1 LPVVRE
7 RWVEQLFELRAD
19 GMTLLEFLQEP
30 PGSLRTSDITRESEK
45 ARALIAMKIPDM
57 ADLPGTERYWQM
69 YAARMRNQRRSR
81 FAQRQEPRRSIELV
95 GFLRHSLAAHT
106 DTLIRMVDRRVSKLW
121 GKASERAKADQGAL
135 PALEVL
141 VAEMRQ
147 AINEERQSKAKRF
160 DAIVELVRRY
170 DAGELKPQSIA
181 ARQRAILVAEIKQ
194 IRPLLK
200 SLVGLDLH
208 AEESSHWPA
217 LIAAWKDAYQQGADG
232 LTTAMAPPKSQAWD
246 TLLEDPKANKR
257 NTAEVQLLWELRQA
271 LRRRTVHIPSS
282 LSFQSRAKML
292 DSRGSSI
299 RAPRSDYPVKTML
312 KELIEEIEYGLERV
326 SEAVE
331 RGDLK
336 LDGTKIKVRRL
347 AAHRTPSELKG
358 VRRELYSAYTRVQFP
373 DLIMAVDAETHF
385 SAEILGRP
393 ADNETE
399 LLHLYAGIL
408 GQSMDLSANRLSL
421 MVGLTPEGLAHA
433 MHVLEDPA
441 PLVRANEAVLTY
453 MHSHAIARTWGSPFD
468 CAADAMSLDMPD
480 YFWFTSPDPKRRVS
494 GAATYV
500 HTHGWQG
507 IFSDRSIMI
516 TQRQVG
522 PAIDGILGQE
532 LSKIA
537 RVFTDT
543 HGFSAY
549 GGSLSWNVGIL
560 LCPRLKNHNDRR
572 LHVPNGIRIPEN
584 LKDVVLPDISLKT
597 IEKGWASHMKVAD
610 AVMSG
615 RLSATA
621 AIEMQGAA
629 RHGDASFRA
638 GHAHGLLLRTN
649 DLLRSYT
656 DPDYRREKLR
666 YLNHNERTHQLQR
679 QIRKAGSGSTRGR
692 RDEEL
697 SAQSHCLALCT
708 NLVMA
713 YNTNCLQRTLD
724 AWRKTSGR
732 EIDPAI
738 LRFISPMGF
747 GHINFNGVI
756 VFPFEHYRAQLLAAA
771 RGFRA
776 RSPRH

>member
-1 LPVVRE
+1 
-7 RWVEQLFELRAD
+7 
-19 GMTLLEFLQEP
+19 
-30 PGSLRTSDITRESEK
+30 
-45 ARALIAMKIPDM
+45 
-57 ADLPGTERYWQM
+57 
-69 YAARMRNQRRSR
+69 
-81 FAQRQEPRRSIELV
+81 
-95 GFLRHSLAAHT
+95 
-106 DTLIRMVDRRVSKLW
+106 
-121 GKASERAKADQGAL
+121 
-135 PALEVL
+135 
-141 VAEMRQ
+141 
-147 AINEERQSKAKRF
+147 
-160 DAIVELVRRY
+160 
-170 DAGELKPQSIA
+170 
-181 ARQRAILVAEIKQ
+181 
-194 IRPLLK
+194 
-200 SLVGLDLH
+200 
-208 AEESSHWPA
+208 
-217 LIAAWKDAYQQGADG
+217 
-232 LTTAMAPPKSQAWD
+232 
-246 TLLEDPKANKR
+246 
-257 NTAEVQLLWELRQA
+257 
-271 LRRRTVHIPSS
+271 
-282 LSFQSRAKML
+282 
-292 DSRGSSI
+292 
-299 RAPRSDYPVKTML
+299 
-312 KELIEEIEYGLERV
+312 
-326 SEAVE
+326 
-331 RGDLK
+331 
-336 LDGTKIKVRRL
+336 
-347 AAHRTPSELKG
+347 
-358 VRRELYSAYTRVQFP
+358 
-373 DLIMAVDAETHF
+373 
-385 SAEILGRP
+385 
-393 ADNETE
+393 
-399 LLHLYAGIL
+399 
-408 GQSMDLSANRLSL
+408 
-421 MVGLTPEGLAHA
+421 

-441 PLVRANEAVLTY
+441 PLIRANEAVLTY
-453 MHSHAIARTWGSPFD
+453 RHSHAIARTWGSPFD
-468 CAADAMSLDMPD
+468 CAADAMSLDMPE

-507 IFSDRSIMI
+507 ILSDRSIMI

-537 RVFTDT
+537 RVYTDT

-549 GGSLSWNVGIL
+549 GGSLAWNVGIL
-560 LCPRLKNHNDRR
+560 MCPRLKNHNDRR
-572 LHVPNGIRIPEN
+572 LHVPNGIRIPEK
-584 LKDVVLPDISLKT
+584 LKDVVLADISLKT
-597 IEKGWASHMKVAD
+597 IEKGWAGHMKVAD
-610 AVMSG
+610 AVMNG

-713 YNTNCLQRTLD
+713 YNTNGLQRTLD

-776 RSPRH
+776 RSSRH

>member
-1 LPVVRE
+1 
-7 RWVEQLFELRAD
+7 
-19 GMTLLEFLQEP
+19 M
-30 PGSLRTSDITRESEK
+30 
-45 ARALIAMKIPDM
+45 
-57 ADLPGTERYWQM
+57 
-69 YAARMRNQRRSR
+69 
-81 FAQRQEPRRSIELV
+81 
-95 GFLRHSLAAHT
+95 
-106 DTLIRMVDRRVSKLW
+106 
-121 GKASERAKADQGAL
+121 
-135 PALEVL
+135 
-141 VAEMRQ
+141 
-147 AINEERQSKAKRF
+147 
-160 DAIVELVRRY
+160 
-170 DAGELKPQSIA
+170 
-181 ARQRAILVAEIKQ
+181 
-194 IRPLLK
+194 
-200 SLVGLDLH
+200 
-208 AEESSHWPA
+208 
-217 LIAAWKDAYQQGADG
+217 
-232 LTTAMAPPKSQAWD
+232 
-246 TLLEDPKANKR
+246 
-257 NTAEVQLLWELRQA
+257 
-271 LRRRTVHIPSS
+271 
-282 LSFQSRAKML
+282 
-292 DSRGSSI
+292 
-299 RAPRSDYPVKTML
+299 
-312 KELIEEIEYGLERV
+312 

-347 AAHRTPSELKG
+347 AAQRTPSELKG
-358 VRRELYSAYTRVQFP
+358 VRRELYSAYARVQFP
-373 DLIMAVDAETHF
+373 DIVMAVDAETHF

-441 PLVRANEAVLTY
+441 PVVRANEAVLSY

-480 YFWFTSPDPKRRVS
+480 YFWFTSPDPKRRGVGS
-494 GAATYV
+494 CDLRPYARLAGHLQRSLDHDHAAAGRSRNRRDLRSRTLEDCSRV
-500 HTHGWQG
+500 HL
-507 IFSDRSIMI
+507 
-516 TQRQVG
+516 
-522 PAIDGILGQE
+522 A
-532 LSKIA
+532 
-537 RVFTDT
+537 
-543 HGFSAY
+543 
-549 GGSLSWNVGIL
+549 WNVGML
-560 LCPRLKNHNDRR
+560 LCPRLKSHNDRR
-572 LHVPNGIRIPEN
+572 LHVPSGIRIPEK
-584 LKDVVLPDISLKT
+584 LKDVVLSDISLKT
-597 IEKGWASHMKVAD
+597 IEKGWAGHIKVAD

-629 RHGDASFRA
+629 RYGDASFRA

-697 SAQSHCLALCT
+697 SAQSHCLGLCT

-732 EIDPAI
+732 KIDPAI